1 MVIVTSTQPVKPL
14 DGRKLQLVC
23 SVKAV
28 RTRAFL
34 IGTGVTE
41 LIFSLVSS
49 SHGITAISLQY
60 QHENPLKTPSTYT
73 VCKNGESK
81 LGWWRSF

>member
-34 IGTGVTE
+34 I
-41 LIFSLVSS
+41 SD
-49 SHGITAISLQY
+49 Y
-60 QHENPLKTPSTYT
+60 QRKCST
-73 VCKNGESK
+73 
-81 LGWWRSF
+81 

>member
-34 IGTGVTE
+34 I
-41 LIFSLVSS
+41 SD
-49 SHGITAISLQY
+49 Y
-60 QHENPLKTPSTYT
+60 QRKCSTWFWLSFTKTSI
-73 VCKNGESK
+73 VAK
-81 LGWWRSF
+81 LGPFLKIPDAVLF

>member
-34 IGTGVTE
+34 IGLVYSI
-41 LIFSLVSS
+41 IF
-49 SHGITAISLQY
+49 IANT
-60 QHENPLKTPSTYT
+60 
-73 VCKNGESK
+73 
-81 LGWWRSF
+81 